1 MTPGLPP
8 RQLPLELGH
17 RPAFGKEDFLVNRCN
32 ADAVAWIDRWPDW
45 PAGAL
50 AIYGPA
56 GSGKTHLA
64 SVWQASSGAH
74 PVPVDAISAEAVPGI
89 VARGT
94 ELVVEPGACDE
105 RGLLHLMNTLRE
117 LGGYILLTGHEP
129 PARWPV
135 KLPDLASRLAA
146 VPAVRLRAPDD
157 ELLGAVLVKL
167 FADRQV
173 QVGKGLVSYLVK
185 RMERSFEAARKVAAA
200 LDEAAL
206 AEGRALTV
214 PLARSALGWD

>member
-1 MTPGLPP
+1 MTPGSPP

-17 RPAFGKEDFLVNRCN
+17 RPAFGRDDFLVNSCN

-45 PAGAL
+45 PAGGL

-64 SVWQASSGAH
+64 SVWQAASGAR
-74 PVPVDAISAEAVPGI
+74 PVPVKTIHADAVPDI

-94 ELVVEPGACDE
+94 AVVVEPGPCDE

-117 LGGYILLTGHEP
+117 LGGYILFTGHEP
-129 PARWPV
+129 PARWPS

-146 VPAVRLRAPDD
+146 VPVVGLQAPDD

-173 QVGKGLVSYLVK
+173 EVGKGLVGYLVK
-185 RMERSFEAARKVAAA
+185 RMERSFEAARNVVAE